1 MYRPPSLGRDGVVR
15 PGVDDYPEFGDFWD
29 SYMREGEYEPWY
41 ELYTDVYAC
50 AEYVISTEADEDW
63 LRGMNADIDA
73 LLALATEQDRRRELG
88 RPLYDIRDDEGAFDS
103 FLVDFRA
110 RVERQLAGDRSRPLV
125 DPRGPRTKVPPVSPQ
140 GYDVTLPSAGSFDN
154 LPIAEAAVEGV
165 LEGYA
170 DRLRET
176 FADSRPG
183 VTRRLPPLRCRYDQE
198 VGLVAVRD
206 GDPVRTRMA
215 IVLLHDVGG
224 ESHVFSAY
232 PMEEVPEPPPFDA
245 LGVLFGGWL
254 HADWVDD
261 YPDGACDPVEQV
273 RRFAASEPVDVV
285 EQAAYELEVVRG
297 TGTEADRARAVR
309 GMCSFFLP
317 RPEGQL
323 DAFLAEA
330 AQVIAE
336 VLASR

>member
-1 MYRPPSLGRDGVVR
+1 MTRDRDAESRDGYYEGFYDFVEFYLDVQMHAEL
-15 PGVDDYPEFGDFWD
+15 DYLSPD
-29 SYMREGEYEPWY
+29 PW
-41 ELYTDVYAC
+41 AN
-50 AEYVISTEADEDW
+50 AETHIRTLQPTEQQLALD
-63 LRGMNADIDA
+63 DIDELMA
-73 LLALATEQDRRRELG
+73 LPTEQDRRKAFRHELYTIPDDPGAWDAFLAAYRE
-88 RPLYDIRDDEGAFDS
+88 
-103 FLVDFRA
+103 
-110 RVERQLAGDRSRPLV
+110 RVLRERAGDRSRPLV
-125 DPRGPRTKVPPVSPQ
+125 DPRGPRKKLPPVSPQ
-140 GYDVTLPSAGSFDN
+140 GYDVTLASAGSFDN
-154 LPIAEAAVEGV
+154 LPVAEAAVEGV

-206 GDPVRTRMA
+206 GDPVRTRTA
-215 IVLLHDVGG
+215 VVLLHDVGG
-224 ESHVFSAY
+224 QSHVFSAY
-232 PMEEVPEPPPFDA
+232 PMEDVPPPPPFDA

-297 TGTEADRARAVR
+297 TGTEADRRRAVR

-336 VLASR
+336 VLRRR